1 MKHLTYFTVLL
12 TCFLH
17 CISPSNA
24 IADVVFAVNC
34 GGPAHRDVYG
44 VEYESDPLEVGVASD
59 FGKSLSVIG
68 RVPPQDAILYQTER
82 YDVNT
87 FGYTT
92 AIEEDGDYVLVLKF
106 CEVWFAASRQ
116 KVFDVVLNDLHTVVS
131 GLDIYDIAGRGT
143 GHDELIP
150 FTITKGKLKLQKE
163 ASTFDGELLIEFVKG
178 DYDNPKI
185 NAIVIYKGTLD
196 DVPKLPP
203 LPGADLDEDEVEDP
217 DDEESDLSSQK
228 PKRHITSG
236 PKTPDPYAADE
247 SSFLYPILIALAIF
261 IPTLFCLCKL

>member
-1 MKHLTYFTVLL
+1 MYNAYAALGDQLCVVTAANSPHKMSNRPNFIPISNFHFSMKHLTYFTVLL

-116 KVFDVVLNDLHTVVS
+116 KVCETWGSWLEWKN
-131 GLDIYDIAGRGT
+131 
-143 GHDELIP
+143 
-150 FTITKGKLKLQKE
+150 
-163 ASTFDGELLIEFVKG
+163 
-178 DYDNPKI
+178 
-185 NAIVIYKGTLD
+185 
-196 DVPKLPP
+196 
-203 LPGADLDEDEVEDP
+203 
-217 DDEESDLSSQK
+217 
-228 PKRHITSG
+228 
-236 PKTPDPYAADE
+236 
-247 SSFLYPILIALAIF
+247 IF
-261 IPTLFCLCKL
+261 ITTNYKLYRGVYM